1 MGPLGQAG
9 RSFPTDY
16 PPPTLSFLC
25 NSFVRYSVSSDDLR
39 RPQCLDF
46 FASRLLVGF
55 SRWKVPERSEYPTPS
70 LMVHPIGSNNWRL
83 IHVGNVE
90 LSFRGAFSGRVDSEA
105 CGGNARLLL
114 PSAIQPSPQTCKLRP
129 ARQRSLQKRHTQP
142 PLQTA
147 HWPSIIIKCLLI
159 QWLSKMFPNS
169 ENIRTGISFFFF
181 FS

>member
-1 MGPLGQAG
+1 MPVGCWLDSADGRFQKGQSIPL
-9 RSFPTDY
+9 
-16 PPPTLSFLC
+16 PP
-25 NSFVRYSVSSDDLR
+25 
-39 RPQCLDF
+39 
-46 FASRLLVGF
+46 
-55 SRWKVPERSEYPTPS
+55 

-129 ARQRSLQKRHTQP
+129 ARQRSLQKGHTQP

-169 ENIRTGISFFFF
+169 ESIRTGISFFFF
-181 FS
+181 FFLNTLIYQSFNALVMARHCCDT